1 MIEKAWHLVARSKE
15 IKGNQPFS
23 TSLLG
28 TPLVLFRG
36 KEGRLQ
42 CLHDL
47 CPHRNAPLS
56 LGKVV
61 GDSIR
66 CAYHGWRFSGGGQ
79 CVEVPSLMDP
89 SKLPK
94 RCIKSFPVIEEQGS
108 IWVTLHTSVERSSF
122 CGPGYDSGHAP
133 AHASGRRWPYSRAE
147 GYRSFELVTNVRAP
161 FDLAV
166 ENFVDCTHTPFVH
179 AGLFRSPSSR
189 PATAIVRH
197 TATGVKIETSEE
209 SGQKSLLGRLLGAL
223 GGAAPGTRQSTQHID
238 ELILPATVRVD
249 YRWGERHICSVSVC
263 TPLDSENTRIFT
275 RVFVRFGL
283 HSMVIAWILKALT
296 RKILSQDLIILEGQ
310 ARRISEAGASSF
322 TPVAADA
329 PLCAVRRSLE
339 NYRNGKLPSAE
350 SRPIT
355 VQYRM

>member
-1 MIEKAWHLVARSKE
+1 MERAWHLVARSNE
-15 IKGNQPFS
+15 IKGAQPFS
-23 TSLLG
+23 TPLLG
-28 TPLVLFRG
+28 TPLVLFRDKG
-36 KEGRLQ
+36 GRLQ
-42 CLHDL
+42 CLHDF

-61 GDSIR
+61 GDSIQ

-89 SKLPK
+89 SRLPK
-94 RCIKSFPVIEEQGS
+94 KCIKSFPVIEEQGS
-108 IWVTLHTSVERSSF
+108 IWVNLDTSAEQRSFYGS
-122 CGPGYDSGHAP
+122 GYDLGHAP
-133 AHASGRRWPYSRAE
+133 AHALGRKWPYSRAE
-147 GYRSFELVTNVRAP
+147 GYRSFELVTTVRAP
-161 FDLAV
+161 FDLAI
-166 ENFVDCTHTPFVH
+166 ENFVDCAHTPFVH
-179 AGLFRSPSSR
+179 AGLFRSPASR
-189 PATAIVRH
+189 PVSAIVRH
-197 TATGVKIETSEE
+197 TTTGVKIETSEE
-209 SGQKSLLGRLLGAL
+209 SGQKSLLGRLIGAL
-223 GGAAPGTRQSTQHID
+223 VGGAPGRRQSTQHID
-238 ELILPATVRVD
+238 ELILPSTVRVD

-283 HSMVIAWILKALT
+283 HSTIIAWILKSLT

-310 ARRISEAGASSF
+310 ARRIREAGAISF

-339 NYRNGKLPSAE
+339 NYRNGEPPSAE

-355 VQYRM
+355 VQYRL